1 MKTEE
6 GLEQLSKLDA
16 KDIRMFVSD
25 KGCVGMRGLPGG
37 NATYGEYFRI
47 ETLEALFTPEA
58 VFRAGGFAGATDRA
72 AIMTFL
78 RSARAHMGVTIH
90 TPHYSLITFTGED
103 TATGVVGAH
112 LEIAMAG
119 QSLFGAV
126 RYNDKYQRLHCKW
139 HFSQREML
147 AIHMGPWEQVATSL
161 TADLRVRWPGS
172 DPQPAD
178 LPARRA
184 SQ

>member
-1 MKTEE
+1 MTLNKKKEVHMLDIE
-6 GLEQLSKLDA
+6 RRLKALEDRAELQDLA
-16 KDIRMFVSD
+16 VRYFV
-25 KGCVGMRGLPGG
+25 
-37 NATYGEYFRI
+37 ATDDDDYT
-47 ETLEALFTPEA
+47 TLEALFTPEA

-126 RYNDKYQRLHCKW
+126 RYNDKYQRLHGKW